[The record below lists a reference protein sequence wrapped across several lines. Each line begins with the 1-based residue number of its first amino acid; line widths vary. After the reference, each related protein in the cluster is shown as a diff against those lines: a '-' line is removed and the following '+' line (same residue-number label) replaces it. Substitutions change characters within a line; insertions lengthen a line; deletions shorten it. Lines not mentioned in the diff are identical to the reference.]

1 LAYPF
6 QEFVLMF
13 LWYGMGFTLY
23 LTKFPERFFPN
34 RYVLV
39 TYVFES
45 WLPVGCWWWL
55 SRAITF
61 TFVTVPFNTCYLT
74 LR

>member
-1 LAYPF
+1 
-6 QEFVLMF
+6 MF

-34 RYVLV
+34 RYVLIRCHMCGKLALCCLLIV
-39 TYVFES
+39 ILCRIVHVVMLVVILGAF
-45 WLPVGCWWWL
+45 
-55 SRAITF
+55 AITLF
-61 TFVTVPFNTCYLT
+61 DTRNLT